1 MEFIIYMIL
10 KHLFRI
16 DLSTFPPCIFSRNL
30 HKYLIYNF
38 GIIYRYLVHEQV
50 TNLNIHLFAIYEIHY
65 FFLFNCN
72 YTNFYKSDISS
83 QKMLKGN

>member
-1 MEFIIYMIL
+1 MEFIVYMIL

-30 HKYLIYNF
+30 HKYIIYNF

-65 FFLFNCN
+65 FFCLIA
-72 YTNFYKSDISS
+72 TRISI
-83 QKMLKGN
+83 KLIYPAKKR